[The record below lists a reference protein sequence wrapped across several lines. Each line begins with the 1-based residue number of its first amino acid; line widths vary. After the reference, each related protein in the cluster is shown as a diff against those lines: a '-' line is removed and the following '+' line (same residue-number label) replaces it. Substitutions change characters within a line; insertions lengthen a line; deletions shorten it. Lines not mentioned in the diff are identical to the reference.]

1 MSVPGPAVRL
11 EGVSKSY
18 GRVTAADDVHLEL
31 AHGELLAILGPSGCG
46 KTTCLR
52 LIAGFE
58 RPDSGSIEV
67 SGRRVVSAT
76 SSVPPERRKVGMVF
90 QDLALFPHLSVRDN
104 VAYGIR
110 RDPDRRVR
118 TDELLELVGMAGHA
132 SLMPH
137 QLSGGMRQRVAL
149 ARALAPRPEVILLDE
164 PFSSLD
170 RVMRT
175 QLRVEVREILR
186 AASQSAI
193 FVTHDQAEALT
204 MADRVAVM
212 NRGRI
217 LQSAPPEL
225 IYGEPATPFV
235 ATFIGVAN
243 LVHAQLVEG
252 VGLTRFGPVRLV
264 GPSARRPDGAALCL
278 LRPEHFSVREAPD
291 GPVTT
296 DSWQVTRRSFS
307 GSEILLELVAAD
319 GERIWVEAGDR
330 VRHLGIGDRVVV
342 RLRDVESVAFGR
354 STRDA
359 DTSTHPR
366 PAVAGPVGGEG
377 PPGLPVPAVGE
388 PSEAAR
394 LTGREG
400 GH

>member
-1 MSVPGPAVRL
+1 MNASGPAVRL

-18 GRVTAADDVHLEL
+18 GRVTAVDDVHLEL

-67 SGRRVVSAT
+67 SGRRVASAT
-76 SSVPPERRKVGMVF
+76 GSVPPERRKVGMVF
-90 QDLALFPHLSVRDN
+90 QDLALFPHLPVRDN

-110 RDPDRRVR
+110 RDPDRLVR
-118 TDELLELVGMAGHA
+118 TDELLELVGMASHA

-175 QLRVEVREILR
+175 QLRAEVREILR

-193 FVTHDQAEALT
+193 FVTHDQSEALT

-217 LQSAPPEL
+217 LQAAPPEL

-235 ATFIGVAN
+235 ATFVGVAN
-243 LVHAQLVEG
+243 LVHGQLVEG

-291 GPVTT
+291 GPVTA

-307 GSEILLELVAAD
+307 GSEILLEVVAAD

-342 RLRDVESVAFGR
+342 RLRDVESVAFAR
-354 STRDA
+354 SSRDA
-359 DTSTHPR
+359 DRFTHPR
-366 PAVAGPVGGEG
+366 PAVAGSVGEEG
-377 PPGLPVPAVGE
+377 PPGLPVPGAGE
-388 PSEAAR
+388 PSEAAQ
-394 LTGREG
+394 LAGGEG